1 MDSEPLDG
9 STGARRPG
17 GTAITPAV
25 VSVIPYALWMY
36 LPNPA
41 SNFSTVAG
49 GMGAPP
55 E

>member
-1 MDSEPLDG
+1 M
-9 STGARRPG
+9 
-17 GTAITPAV
+17 TPED

-36 LPNPA
+36 LPNFA

-49 GMGAPP
+49 GIGAPP